1 MAIKYWVNYL
11 ELALVPVKYGEN
23 GLRVSYKQPSRC
35 VLQKAPL
42 KNFAKFTRKH
52 RARIC
57 FFLLLRESGTCVF
70 LSTSRTFS
78 EQLFNGL
85 SLKQSSRQVSQN
97 KCSAKFHIYI
107 KKHLYG
113 ITFCTAL
120 NSTKPFKTTFYGYH
134 RSSHVVVFRKKVAL
148 KIFAKFIGKGLC
160 RSLQRDFNS
169 VVFLW
174 VSQKVLKKLFKDGLQ
189 ISFLILSEF

>member
-113 ITFCTAL
+113 ITFAQL
-120 NSTKPFKTTFYGYH
+120 WIPPNL
-134 RSSHVVVFRKKVAL
+134 L
-148 KIFAKFIGKGLC
+148 KQLFMDIIEAVIWWCFAKKLLSKF
-160 RSLQRDFNS
+160 SQNS
-169 VVFLW
+169 
-174 VSQKVLKKLFKDGLQ
+174 
-189 ISFLILSEF
+189 